1 MTRDRVVKVKE
12 MYEAYEPSKERV
24 GGFMT
29 MVFWTKRADDTL
41 ISNGMNGTPFVC
53 FVFFFVKKEIRKRTT
68 ER

>member
-1 MTRDRVVKVKE
+1 MVKVKE

-53 FVFFFVKKEIRKRTT
+53 FVFFLLKKK
-68 ER
+68 